1 MVRHTKPPLLDGK
14 GLLGPGA
21 DEAFSTLAAPEIR
34 QRVLLAHWVAQSREK
49 TQQYL
54 GFPIGRLMLQRWMRS
69 KAGSRRIEAF
79 GLPLHIVHETLG
91 RKALTLHVNPRD
103 LVRMAINAPRTVEKR
118 PSSLAFIWEGSW
130 DLRREDMRFGSR
142 YRLISD
148 LDENRHQL
156 ENTARFKKLMKRI
169 EQGRPWESYQQ
180 GVFLDTPEKII
191 AYLRIYL
198 GFLDDM
204 QRYGFDS
211 ARGKDTLG
219 VVVSRDGRL
228 LKINRGLHRLAM
240 AQRLGL
246 PTVPV
251 EVRHVHRYWW
261 EEVTRGSTGE
271 TALHRMRMALAHC
284 VPETEP
290 GPLDE
295 FPDAGL
301 DDSFWPPARQ
311 LQAFSEGL
319 A

>member
-34 QRVLLAHWVAQSREK
+34 QRVLLAHWVAQSRDR

-79 GLPLHIVHETLG
+79 GLPRHIVHETLG

-156 ENTARFKKLMKRI
+156 ENTARFKKLMRRI

-204 QRYGFDS
+204 QRYGFDP

-251 EVRHVHRYWW
+251 EVRHVHRDWW
-261 EEVTRGSTGE
+261 AEVSRGSTGE
-271 TALHRMRMALAHC
+271 TALHRMSMALAHC

-295 FPDAGL
+295 LPDAGL

-311 LQAFSEGL
+311 DQAFS
-319 A
+319 

>member
-1 MVRHTKPPLLDGK
+1 MVRHTKPPLLNSK

-34 QRVLLAHWVAQSREK
+34 QRVLLAHWVAQGRDK

-54 GFPIGRLMLQRWMRS
+54 GFPIGRMMLQRWMRS

-79 GLPLHIVHETLG
+79 GLPRHIVHETLG
-91 RKALTLHVNPRD
+91 RKALTLQVNPRD
-103 LVRMAINAPRTVEKR
+103 LVRMAISAPRTEEKR

-130 DLRREDMRFGSR
+130 DLRREDLRFGTR

-148 LDENRHQL
+148 LDKNRDQL
-156 ENTARFKKLMKRI
+156 ENTVRFKKLMKRI

-180 GVFLDTPEKII
+180 GVFLDTPEKIL
-191 AYLRIYL
+191 AYLNIYL

-204 QRYGFDS
+204 RRHGFDPT
-211 ARGKDTLG
+211 RGKDTLG

-271 TALHRMRMALAHC
+271 MALHRMRMALAHC

-311 LQAFSEGL
+311 VQAITEGL

>member
-1 MVRHTKPPLLDGK
+1 MVRHIEQHSVSSK

-21 DEAFSTLAAPEIR
+21 DEAFGSLASPEIR
-34 QRVLLAHWVAQSREK
+34 RRVLLAHWVARSRDR

-54 GFPIGRLMLQRWMRS
+54 GFPIGRMMLQRWMHS

-79 GLPLHIVHETLG
+79 GLPRHIVHETLG
-91 RKALTLHVNPRD
+91 RKALTLQVDPRA
-103 LVRMAINAPRTVEKR
+103 LIRMAIHAPRTAEKR

-130 DLRREDMRFGSR
+130 DLRREDLRVGTR
-142 YRLISD
+142 YSLISD

-156 ENTARFKKLMKRI
+156 EQTARFKKLMKRI

-191 AYLRIYL
+191 EYLRIYL

-204 QRYGFDS
+204 EQHGFDP
-211 ARGKDTLG
+211 ARGKDALG
-219 VVVSRDGRL
+219 VVISREGRI

-246 PTVPV
+246 PSVPV
-251 EVRHVHRYWW
+251 EVRHVHRGWW
-261 EEVTRGSTGE
+261 EQVTQGSTGE
-271 TALHRMRMALAHC
+271 RALHKMQLALTKC
-284 VPETEP
+284 RPETEP

-295 FPDAGL
+295 DPDTQL
-301 DDSFWPPARQ
+301 SDSFWPAAR
-311 LQAFSEGL
+311 
-319 A
+319 